1 MLCADLVQTGREKRR
16 KELGVWCRS
25 KVVYSQYF
33 SHLGST
39 SEKLTGNF
47 QLADLCK
54 VCITIF
60 RMAAFSTALGLIFFL
75 IPYCIVGQGSEAGTD
90 EKKEGSLE
98 DIWIVRLCLNLMGYA
113 TIFVPG
119 AILIRYLRQ
128 SKYNE
133 TAGEPFFFFKIS
145 LWGVW
150 FCLSCALNKKNFI
163 PPSPAPTAK
172 FSGGGGGEVEI

>member
-1 MLCADLVQTGREKRR
+1 M
-16 KELGVWCRS
+16 
-25 KVVYSQYF
+25 YSQYF
-33 SHLGST
+33 SHLGFA

-47 QLADLCK
+47 QLAHLCK

-150 FCLSCALNKKNFI
+150 FCLSCAFFKYILY
-163 PPSPAPTAK
+163 PPPPQPLQQSLVVGRV
-172 FSGGGGGEVEI
+172 GGGGGDITGIIVCLPVQVLPR

>member
-1 MLCADLVQTGREKRR
+1 MWGRT
-16 KELGVWCRS
+16 RS

-39 SEKLTGNF
+39 SEKLTGSF
-47 QLADLCK
+47 QFADLCK

-98 DIWIVRLCLNLMGYA
+98 DIWIIRLCLNLMGYA
-113 TIFVPG
+113 TIFVPR
-119 AILIRYLRQ
+119 ALSLIH
-128 SKYNE
+128 
-133 TAGEPFFFFKIS
+133 I
-145 LWGVW
+145 
-150 FCLSCALNKKNFI
+150 
-163 PPSPAPTAK
+163 
-172 FSGGGGGEVEI
+172 